1 MCCTVL
7 STLVRMLQRNKYN
20 KLNFWSSF
28 AMRALSIFTISQM
41 NTMRRERE
49 TEKASI
55 EKVSRILASFFRIE
69 SMAGAV

>member
-1 MCCTVL
+1 
-7 STLVRMLQRNKYN
+7 
-20 KLNFWSSF
+20 
-28 AMRALSIFTISQM
+28 MRALSIFTISQM